1 MSDPD
6 DLLKKL
12 EELRKQTK
20 ATRMRYVDEYT
31 PLQGEPAISAEL
43 KNAVSTLVKTKYRG
57 ANRWKVV
64 VAYRFTEEGVKV
76 RTSVRDDGGSF
87 PIEFTEAE
95 AIAIAQNVASKQQE
109 QEGA

>member
-1 MSDPD
+1 MSNSD

-12 EELRKQTK
+12 EELQKQNK
-20 ATRMRYVDEYT
+20 ETRINYVDEYT
-31 PLQGEPAISAEL
+31 PLQGEPAISEEL

-95 AIAIAQNVASKQQE
+95 AIVIAQNLASKQQE
-109 QEGA
+109 

>member
-12 EELRKQTK
+12 EELQKQSK
-20 ATRMRYVDEYT
+20 ATRINYVDEYT
-31 PLQGEPAISAEL
+31 PLQGEPAISEEL
-43 KNAVSTLVKTKYRG
+43 RNAVSTLVKTKYRG
-57 ANRWKVV
+57 ASRWKVV

-76 RTSVRDDGGSF
+76 KTSVRDDGGSF

-95 AIAIAQNVASKQQE
+95 AIVIAQNLALKQQGE
-109 QEGA
+109 EGE